1 MKNILIDTHAH
12 LYVKSF
18 STDREMIL
26 ERARTEGVKKV
37 YLPAIDS
44 ETHEAM
50 LDLEAKHPDFC
61 IAMMGVHP
69 CSINDET
76 IADEL
81 KIAEKHLKKRPF
93 CAIGEIG
100 IDLYWDKTTFD
111 VQKRAFIQQM
121 HWAQDLSLPII
132 IHSRNSMEEVI
143 ATLRENAWFTEGGIL
158 HCFTGDTD
166 QAKQLIDMGFYLGIG
181 GVVTYKNSG
190 LDAVVAAIDLKHL
203 VLETDAPYLA
213 PVPFRGKRNES
224 SYVKYVVEKISEIKT
239 VHYNEVA
246 QITTANA
253 EAIFSKTSKSISPA
267 I

>member
-18 STDREMIL
+18 GNDREAML
-26 ERARTEGVKKV
+26 KRADTEGVRKV

-50 LDLEAKHPDFC
+50 LALEVEHPDFC
-61 IAMMGVHP
+61 TAMMGVHP
-69 CSINDET
+69 CSINGET
-76 IADEL
+76 IENEL
-81 KIAEKHLKKRPF
+81 KIAEKYLTERPF

-100 IDLYWDKTTFD
+100 IDLHWDKTTFD
-111 VQKRAFIQQM
+111 VQKQAFIKQM
-121 HWAQDLSLPII
+121 HWAQSLGLPII

-143 ATLRENAWFTEGGIL
+143 AVLRENAWFTEGGIL
-158 HCFTGDTD
+158 HCFTGNIE

-190 LDAVVAAIDLKHL
+190 LDAVVAALDLKHL

-213 PVPFRGKRNES
+213 PVPFRGKRNET
-224 SYVKYVVEKISEIKT
+224 SYVKYVAQKISEIKI
-239 VHYNEVA
+239 VPYEEVA
-246 QITTANA
+246 RITTANA
-253 EAIFSKTSKSISPA
+253 ETIFSKMSKPIVL
-267 I
+267 